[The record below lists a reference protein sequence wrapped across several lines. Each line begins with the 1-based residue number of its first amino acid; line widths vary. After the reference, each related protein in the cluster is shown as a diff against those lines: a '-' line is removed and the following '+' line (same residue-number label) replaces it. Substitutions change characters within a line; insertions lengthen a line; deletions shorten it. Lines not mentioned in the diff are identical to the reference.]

1 MRRIVLFLF
10 VVCMF
15 QIGMGQAKNKE
26 VPVTIVSHQVQLGET
41 VRMLSRKYL
50 ADPSEIYRINK
61 FAVNGITQG
70 MVLQIPVPIKDNP
83 KAQQIIEEQKPETA
97 VAENEIQQQQQ
108 PGVTV
113 IDRSSQIDHIVKS
126 GETLSGLSRKYG
138 VSIAE
143 IKMSNDE
150 LNTKGL
156 KIGQVVKIPSTRVLG
171 ENESSIGS
179 DVVPANEIAS
189 TSKTKN
195 KK

>member
-1 MRRIVLFLF
+1 MRKIVLFLF
-10 VVCMF
+10 VVCVF
-15 QIGMGQAKNKE
+15 QIGLGQAKNKE

-41 VRMLSRKYL
+41 VRMISKKYL
-50 ADPSEIYRINK
+50 ANPTEIYRLNK
-61 FAVNGITQG
+61 FAVNGISEG

-83 KAQQIIEEQKPETA
+83 KAQQIIEEPQPETA
-97 VAENEIQQQQQ
+97 VAENENQQQQ
-108 PGVTV
+108 PAGVTV
-113 IDRSSQIDHIVKS
+113 IDRENQTEHTVQS

-138 VSIAE
+138 VSVAE
-143 IKMSNDE
+143 IKMSNDV

-156 KIGQVVKIPSTRVLG
+156 KIGQVIKIPSTRVLG

>member
-10 VVCMF
+10 VVCVF

-41 VRMLSRKYL
+41 VRMISKKYL
-50 ADPSEIYRINK
+50 ANPTEIYRLNK
-61 FAVNGITQG
+61 FAVNGISEG
-70 MVLQIPVPIKDNP
+70 MVLQIPVPIKDNT
-83 KAQQIIEEQKPETA
+83 KAQQIIEEPQTETA
-97 VAENEIQQQQQ
+97 VAENENQQQQ
-108 PGVTV
+108 PTGVTV
-113 IDRSSQIDHIVKS
+113 IDRDNQTEHTVQS

-138 VSIAE
+138 ISIAE
-143 IKMSNDE
+143 IKMSNDV

-156 KIGQVVKIPSTRVLG
+156 KIGQVIKIPSTRVLG

>member
-1 MRRIVLFLF
+1 MRKIVLFLF
-10 VVCMF
+10 VVCVF

-41 VRMLSRKYL
+41 VRMISKKYL
-50 ADPSEIYRINK
+50 ANPTEIYRLNK
-61 FAVNGITQG
+61 FAVNGISEG

-83 KAQQIIEEQKPETA
+83 KVQQVIEEPQPETA
-97 VAENEIQQQQQ
+97 VAENENQQQQA
-108 PGVTV
+108 GVTV
-113 IDRSSQIDHIVKS
+113 IDRSNQIDHTVQS
-126 GETLSGLSRKYG
+126 GETLSGLSKKYG
-138 VSIAE
+138 ISIAE
-143 IKMSNDE
+143 IKMSNDV

-156 KIGQVVKIPSTRVLG
+156 KVGQVIKIPSTRVLG